1 MNVTDTLDQI
11 SQKVDQLLRV
21 VKNLK
26 VENASFQEENKQ
38 LKAQLAGLNK
48 EQKSLSIKSADQSEL
63 VRSKMQ
69 SVLSRLDE
77 LEKLAG

>member
-1 MNVTDTLDQI
+1 MTDTLDQI
-11 SQKVDQLLRV
+11 SQKVDQLLQI

-26 VENASFQEENKQ
+26 VANASLQGENEQ
-38 LKAQLAGLNK
+38 LKTQLTEFGK

-69 SVLSRLDE
+69 SVLNRLDE
-77 LEKLAG
+77 LEELARP